1 LKSERNRSEA
11 LKLLNQGFLLCIR
24 ERTSK
29 PRNYH
34 ANVVAAPKILRI
46 WKREEAREF
55 DWITVYF
62 DGGPQVVHG
71 KKSEVKKWFSIKGYL
86 N

>member
-1 LKSERNRSEA
+1 
-11 LKLLNQGFLLCIR
+11 LCPLWA
-24 ERTSK
+24 K
-29 PRNYH
+29 GKVKNG
-34 ANVVAAPKILRI
+34 
-46 WKREEAREF
+46 AREL

>member
-1 LKSERNRSEA
+1 M
-11 LKLLNQGFLLCIR
+11 
-24 ERTSK
+24 
-29 PRNYH
+29 
-34 ANVVAAPKILRI
+34 VAAPKILRI

-55 DWITVYF
+55 DWITAYF